1 MKVGK
6 MNTGIKYIFSEFN
19 PTNKVFYFNTAIST
33 LGL

>member
-6 MNTGIKYIFSEFN
+6 MNTGIKHIYSEFG
-19 PTNKVFYFNTAIST
+19 PTNKAFHFDIAIST